1 MPSDNIYFDLY
12 RELTTN
18 VDFINK
24 VSRIMKS
31 IELADKSR
39 DFEAGRYHIHELLK
53 ECEFNASLLVPLFFP
68 KYPEFTP
75 MTLWTRPHAF
85 SMMAF
90 TLLGSMTCQ
99 ASRQV
104 GKCVSGDTVVTV
116 RSKDGTADMSIKELF
131 DESEHHAG
139 SEPQSP
145 GHQQTRCCD
154 PHTPHEQS
162 DAVQMPKNTSA
173 PA

>member
-1 MPSDNIYFDLY
+1 MTNDNIYFDLY
-12 RELTTN
+12 KELTTN

-24 VSRIMKS
+24 VSKIMKA

-53 ECEFNASLLVPLFFP
+53 VCEFNASLLVPLFFP

-75 MTLWTRPHAF
+75 MTLWTRPHSF

-104 GKCVSGDTVVTV
+104 GKCVSGDTVVTI
-116 RSKDGTADMSIKELF
+116 RTKDGTCDTSVKDLF
-131 DESEHHAG
+131 DESERHVE
-139 SEPQSP
+139 SEPQCSA
-145 GHQQTRCCD
+145 HQQTKSLAHC
-154 PHTPHEQS
+154 TPHGQS
-162 DAVQMPKNTSA
+162 DAEQMPKNTSA

>member
-1 MPSDNIYFDLY
+1 MPENNVYFDLY
-12 RELTTN
+12 RELTSN

-24 VSRIMKS
+24 ITKIMKS
-31 IELADKSR
+31 IELASKAR
-39 DFEAGRYHIHELLK
+39 DFEAGRYHIHELLQA
-53 ECEFNASLLVPLFFP
+53 CEFNASLLVPLFFP

-104 GKCVSGDTVVTV
+104 GKCVAGNTVVTV
-116 RSKDGTADMSIKELF
+116 RTKDGTQDMSIRDLF

-145 GHQQTRCCD
+145 ERQQTRSCD
-154 PHTPHEQS
+154 PHTHHERS
-162 DAVQMPKNTSA
+162 DAGQMQKNAST